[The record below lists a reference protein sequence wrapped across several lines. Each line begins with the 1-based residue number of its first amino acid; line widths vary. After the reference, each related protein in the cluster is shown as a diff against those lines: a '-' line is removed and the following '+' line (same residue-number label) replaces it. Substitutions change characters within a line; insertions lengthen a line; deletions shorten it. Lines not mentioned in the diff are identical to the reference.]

1 MSRAAHVALLLTGL
15 GLLPLAG
22 ACGHEPPK
30 EQPRTPVRVQAVA
43 AGALAG
49 AARYSAPVMPGRRV
63 DLAFKVPGYIEAI
76 AQLRDGTG
84 RMRPVQEGDRVR
96 TGDVLARIR
105 PADFTNKVD
114 QARSQQAE
122 ADAGLVQAKQAYERA
137 SALYE
142 RKSLTRAEFEAA
154 KAAYDAMIARQ
165 AGAGA
170 VVAEARNAHADA
182 SLRSPMTGVILKR
195 LIEVGSLVGPGT
207 PGFVLADLSSV
218 KIHFGAPDTVFRT
231 LALQRPVDVT
241 TAAYPDARF
250 HGRVT
255 SLAPA
260 ADPGSLVFDVEVTVP
275 NTDGRLKPGMVA
287 SLELAPQ
294 ANAEA
299 LAVPLA
305 AIVRSPSRPDGYSLY
320 VAEDTGGRTV
330 ARRRDV
336 TLGPMVASGVSVT
349 AGLRPGDR
357 VIVSGAT
364 VIADGE
370 AVEVLR

>member
-1 MSRAAHVALLLTGL
+1 MIRAARLLAPLSRAALLL
-15 GLLPLAG
+15 LAAG
-22 ACGHEPPK
+22 CGHPAAEAPP
-30 EQPRTPVRVQAVA
+30 PTPVRVQAPVV
-43 AGALAG
+43 GAPGG
-49 AARYSAPVMPGRRV
+49 AARYSAPIMPGRRV
-63 DLAFKVPGYIEAI
+63 DLAFKVPGYIA
-76 AQLRDGTG
+76 ALATVPDGRG
-84 RMRPVQEGDRVR
+84 RTRPIQEGDRVR
-96 TGDVLARIR
+96 SGEVLARIR
-105 PADFTNKVD
+105 PTDFTNKVD

-122 ADAGLVQAKQAYERA
+122 AEAGLAQAKQAYERA

-154 KAAYDAMIARQ
+154 KAAYDAMLAKQ

-170 VVAEARNAHADA
+170 VVAEARSAQADA
-182 SLRSPMTGVILKR
+182 ALRSPMNGVVLKR
-195 LIEVGSLVGPGT
+195 LVEVGSLVGPGT

-218 KIHFGAPDTVFRT
+218 KMQFGAPDTVFRT
-231 LALQRPVDVT
+231 LSLQRPVEIT
-241 TAAYPDARF
+241 TAAYPESRF
-250 HGRVT
+250 RGRVT

-275 NTDGRLKPGMVA
+275 NGDGRLKPGMVA
-287 SLELAPQ
+287 SLELAPPQ
-294 ANAEA
+294 EGTAP
-299 LAVPLA
+299 AVPLA
-305 AIVRSPSRPDGYSLY
+305 AIVRSASRPDGYSLY
-320 VAEDTGGRTV
+320 VVEEKDRRTV

-336 TLGPMVASGVSVT
+336 TLGPMVAGGVSVT